1 MSFVH
6 HPNFLPYFYAVSSN
20 VCFIVAQLIAKMQ
33 MSMVSAMF
41 VIYYR
46 SVILL
51 GLNSFI
57 IWRKNNGVRRKMLS
71 SDNEVMGIENFSE
84 DKLITMDILE

>member
-6 HPNFLPYFYAVSSN
+6 HPNFLPYFYAISSN
-20 VCFIVAQLIAKMQ
+20 LCFIVAQLIAKMQ

-51 GLNSFI
+51 GLNSLI
-57 IWRKNNGVRRKMLS
+57 IWRKNSGVRKKVLS
-71 SDNEVMGIENFSE
+71 LDNEAMKIENSS
-84 DKLITMDILE
+84 